1 MIQLGFRTRHS
12 KAYFPQEPS
21 YWGLTLGICCGGGIM
36 FRHGVL
42 LIILLGLD
50 LSFFLWDEKMAEEN
64 EKMLSLVNSNS
75 NRNE

>member
-1 MIQLGFRTRHS
+1 
-12 KAYFPQEPS
+12 
-21 YWGLTLGICCGGGIM
+21 M